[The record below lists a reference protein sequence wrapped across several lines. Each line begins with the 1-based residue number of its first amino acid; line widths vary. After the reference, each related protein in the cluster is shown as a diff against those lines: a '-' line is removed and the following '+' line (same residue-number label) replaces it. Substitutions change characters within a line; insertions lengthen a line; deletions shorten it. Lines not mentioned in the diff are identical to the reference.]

1 MNRRFLIFHIAVAL
15 LLFTSCKSEYDQYV
29 RRELN
34 SGIKNDSLIFGMY
47 MGQTKRDFFSIC
59 WDLNKQKLISQG
71 TGNQMAKYLE
81 PIDSSGDLT
90 LRKEMEFYGIFDTR
104 DVMRGMNMVYRFTS
118 WSPWTEERHSKFLA
132 EHLKELYLQSYPG
145 NDFITIEL
153 NNTEYSAFVKID
165 GNRQIL
171 IYPINSKDVAVK
183 MEDLNYKL
191 NNR

>member
-1 MNRRFLIFHIAVAL
+1 MNKRFLIFHIAAAL
-15 LLFTSCKSEYDQYV
+15 LLFTSCKSEYDRYV
-29 RRELN
+29 KRELN
-34 SGIKNDSLIFGMY
+34 SGVKNDSLIFGMF

-81 PIDSSGDLT
+81 PIDSTGDPT

-153 NNTEYSAFVKID
+153 NNTEYSAFAKID

-191 NNR
+191 NN